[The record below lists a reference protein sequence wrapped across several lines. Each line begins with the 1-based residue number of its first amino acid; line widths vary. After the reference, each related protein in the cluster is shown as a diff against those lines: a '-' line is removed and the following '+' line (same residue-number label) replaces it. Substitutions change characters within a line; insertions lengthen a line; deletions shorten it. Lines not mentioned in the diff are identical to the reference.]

1 MFLSIF
7 KNNLKNKKKV
17 GIWSMFIGLSYL
29 SLFEF
34 IDGIVQ
40 FIDLV
45 YTRRLIDKF
54 YLKRLKKKMVNLYYI
69 KMA

>member
-1 MFLSIF
+1 
-7 KNNLKNKKKV
+7 
-17 GIWSMFIGLSYL
+17 MFIGLSYL

-54 YLKRLKKKMVNLYYI
+54 YLKRLKKKIMFWKNKYNLNEDARRVSVI
-69 KMA
+69 